1 MTLPLEDVRVLAIEQ
16 FGAGP
21 WGTMHLA
28 DLGAD
33 VIKIE
38 DPSVG
43 GDVSRHVPPGDDAS
57 SFYFESFNRNKRS
70 LALDLR
76 HPESRTVLEDLV
88 AQSDAVFSNL
98 RGDQPAKLGIRYDDL
113 AHANERIVCVS
124 LSGFGT
130 SGPRAAE
137 GAYDPTIQALAGW
150 MSLTGGPEQ
159 PPTKSGLSMVDFS
172 AGYVAAIAVMGA
184 VWKARRDGVGC
195 DVDLS
200 LFETALSLLTYLAT
214 WSATL
219 GWEPVRM
226 PDSAHQRVVPFQAFA
241 AADGWIIV
249 ACAKETLW
257 RRLCDVIDRR
267 DLASDER
274 FADFDGRDRNRAV
287 LVPELQRTF
296 ATRSVAYWEDA
307 LRASGVPC
315 SPVNDVASALAEEQA
330 EARGVLVGYEH
341 PVLGQV
347 RGIASALGRS
357 LAAPPAR
364 GPLLG
369 EHTAEILTSVCG
381 YEADRVDTLLE
392 TGIFGASRAGA
403 RFS

>member
-1 MTLPLEDVRVLAIEQ
+1 
-16 FGAGP
+16 
-21 WGTMHLA
+21 MHLA

-43 GDVSRHVPPGDDAS
+43 GDVSRHVPPGNEGS
-57 SFYFESFNRNKRS
+57 TFYFESFNRNKRS
-70 LALDLR
+70 VSLDLR
-76 HPESRTVLEDLV
+76 HPESRAVLEDLV

-98 RGDQPAKLGIRYDDL
+98 RGDQPAKLGIRYTDL

-130 SGPRAAE
+130 TGPRAAE

-159 PPTKSGLSMVDFS
+159 PPTKSGLSLVDFS
-172 AGYVAAIAVMGA
+172 AGYVSAIAVLGA

-241 AADGWIIV
+241 AADGWIVV
-249 ACAKETLW
+249 ACAKEALW
-257 RRLCDVIDRR
+257 RRLCDVIDRP
-267 DLASDER
+267 DLANDER
-274 FADFDGRDRNRAV
+274 FADFEARDRNRSV
-287 LVPELQRTF
+287 LVPELQRVF
-296 ATRSVAYWEDA
+296 AERPVADWEQL
-307 LRASGVPC
+307 LRANGIPC
-315 SPVNDVASALAEEQA
+315 SPVNDVAGALAEEQA
-330 EARGVLVGYEH
+330 EARGALVSYDH
-341 PVLGQV
+341 PLLGQV
-347 RGIASALGRS
+347 RGIASALGES

-369 EHTAEILTSVCG
+369 EHNAEILTTLCG
-381 YEADRVDTLLE
+381 YESARIAALLE
-392 TGIFGASRAGA
+392 SGVFG
-403 RFS
+403 

>member
-1 MTLPLEDVRVLAIEQ
+1 MSLPLDDVRVLSIEQ

-38 DPSVG
+38 DPTVG
-43 GDVSRHVPPGDDAS
+43 GDVSRQVPPGTDGS
-57 SFYFESFNRNKRS
+57 TFYFESFNRNKRS
-70 LALDLR
+70 IALDLR

-88 AQSDAVFSNL
+88 AHSDAVFSNL
-98 RGDQPAKLGIRYDDL
+98 RGDQPAKLGIRYADL

-130 SGPRAAE
+130 TGPRAGE

-172 AGYVAAIAVMGA
+172 AGYVAAIALMGA
-184 VWKARRDGVGC
+184 VWKARRDGAGC

-200 LFETALSLLTYLAT
+200 LFETGLSLLTYLAT

-241 AADGWIIV
+241 AADGWIVV
-249 ACAKETLW
+249 ACAKESLW
-257 RRLCDVIDRR
+257 RKLCEVIERP
-267 DLASDER
+267 DLAADER
-274 FADFDGRDRNRAV
+274 FADFEQRDRNRDV
-287 LVPELQRTF
+287 LVPELKREF
-296 ATRSVAYWEDA
+296 AKRSVADWEQA
-307 LRASGVPC
+307 LRANGIPC
-315 SPVNDVASALAEEQA
+315 SPVNDVGAALAEDQVD
-330 EARGVLVGYEH
+330 ARGAVVAYDH
-341 PVLGQV
+341 PTLGEV
-347 RGIASALGRS
+347 SGIASALGRS
-357 LAAPPAR
+357 LAASPVR

-369 EHTAEILTSVCG
+369 EHTMEILKGVCG
-381 YEADRVDTLLE
+381 YEPQRVAALLE
-392 TGIFGASRAGA
+392 TGIFG
-403 RFS
+403 

>member
-1 MTLPLEDVRVLAIEQ
+1 VLPLDDVRVLAIEQ

-38 DPSVG
+38 DPTVG
-43 GDVSRHVPPGDDAS
+43 GDVSRHVPPGTDGAT
-57 SFYFESFNRNKRS
+57 FYFESFNRNKRS
-70 LALDLR
+70 LTLDLR
-76 HPESRTVLEDLV
+76 HPESRAVLDDLV
-88 AQSDAVFSNL
+88 AHSDAVFSNL
-98 RGDQPAKLGIRYDDL
+98 RGDQPAKLGIRYEDL
-113 AHANERIVCVS
+113 AHANERIACVS

-130 SGPRAAE
+130 TGPRAAE
-137 GAYDPTIQALAGW
+137 GAYDPTVQALAGW

-159 PPTKSGLSMVDFS
+159 PPTKSGLSLVDFT

-184 VWKARRDGVGC
+184 VWKARRDGRGC

-241 AADGWIIV
+241 AADGWIVV
-249 ACAKETLW
+249 ACAKEALW
-257 RRLCDVIDRR
+257 RRLCDVIDRP
-267 DLASDER
+267 DLANDER
-274 FADFDGRDRNRAV
+274 FSDFDARDRNRGV
-287 LVPELQRTF
+287 LVPELQRVF
-296 ATRSVAYWEDA
+296 AARSVAEWEHA
-307 LRASGVPC
+307 LRTNGIPC
-315 SPVNDVASALAEEQA
+315 SAVNDVAGALADGQA
-330 EARGVLVGYEH
+330 EARGAIVSYDH
-341 PVLGQV
+341 PLLGQV

-357 LAAPPAR
+357 LAGPPAR

-369 EHTAEILTSVCG
+369 EHNAEILTTVCG
-381 YEADRVDTLLE
+381 YARERVDALRE
-392 TGIFGASRAGA
+392 FGVFG
-403 RFS
+403 

>member
-1 MTLPLEDVRVLAIEQ
+1 MQLPLEDVRVLAIEQ

-43 GDVSRHVPPGDDAS
+43 GDVSRNVPPGS
-57 SFYFESFNRNKRS
+57 GGSTFYFESFNRNKRS
-70 LALDLR
+70 FALDLR
-76 HPESRTVLEDLV
+76 HAESRGVLEDLV
-88 AQSDAVFSNL
+88 AHSDAVFSNL

-124 LSGFGT
+124 LTGFGT
-130 SGPRAAE
+130 TGPRAAE

-150 MSLTGGPEQ
+150 MNLTGGPDQ
-159 PPTKSGLSMVDFS
+159 PPTKSGLSLVDFA
-172 AGYVAAIAVMGA
+172 AGYVGAIAVMSA
-184 VWKARRDGVGC
+184 VWKARRDGKGC

-241 AADGWIIV
+241 AADGWVVV

-257 RRLCDVIDRR
+257 RKLCDAIGRP
-267 DLASDER
+267 DLAADER
-274 FADFDGRDRNRAV
+274 FSDFEARDRNRAA
-287 LVPELQRTF
+287 LVPELQRVF
-296 ATRSVAYWEDA
+296 AERPVVEWEQL
-307 LRASGVPC
+307 LRANGIPC
-315 SPVNDVASALAEEQA
+315 SPVNDVAGALAEEQV
-330 EARGVLVGYEH
+330 EARGAVVSYEH

-347 RGIASALGRS
+347 RGIASALGES
-357 LAAPPAR
+357 LTAPPAR

-369 EHTAEILTSVCG
+369 EHNAEILRSLCG
-381 YEADRVDTLLE
+381 YEDERVKALLDS
-392 TGIFGASRAGA
+392 GVFG
-403 RFS
+403 

>member
-1 MTLPLEDVRVLAIEQ
+1 MLPLEDLRVLAIEQ

-38 DPSVG
+38 DPTVG
-43 GDVSRHVPPGDDAS
+43 GDVSRHVPPGNERAT
-57 SFYFESFNRNKRS
+57 FYFESFNRNKRS
-70 LALDLR
+70 LTLDLR
-76 HPESRTVLEDLV
+76 RPESRAILEDLV
-88 AQSDAVFSNL
+88 AHSDAVFSNL
-98 RGDQPAKLGIRYDDL
+98 RGDQPAKLGIRYEDL

-130 SGPRAAE
+130 TGPRAAE
-137 GAYDPTIQALAGW
+137 GAYDPTIQALSGW

-159 PPTKSGLSMVDFS
+159 PPTKSGLSLVDFS
-172 AGYVAAIAVMGA
+172 AGYVAAIALIGA
-184 VWKARRDGVGC
+184 VWQARRDGKGC

-241 AADGWIIV
+241 AADGWIVV

-257 RRLCDVIDRR
+257 RRLCDVIERP
-267 DLASDER
+267 DLGNDER
-274 FADFDGRDRNRAV
+274 FVDFDARDRNRGI
-287 LVPELQRTF
+287 LVPELQRVF
-296 ATRSVAYWEDA
+296 AARPVADWETL
-307 LRASGVPC
+307 LRENGIPC
-315 SPVNDVASALAEEQA
+315 SAVNDVAGALADEQA
-330 EARGVLVGYEH
+330 VARGAVVGYDH
-341 PVLGQV
+341 PLLGQV

-357 LAAPPAR
+357 LSAPPAR

-369 EHTAEILTSVCG
+369 EHNAEILAEVCG
-381 YEADRVDTLLE
+381 YAQERVDALFESGVL
-392 TGIFGASRAGA
+392 G
-403 RFS
+403 

>member
-1 MTLPLEDVRVLAIEQ
+1 VALPLEDIRVLSIEQ

-43 GDVSRHVPPGDDAS
+43 GDVSRHVPPGNES
-57 SFYFESFNRNKRS
+57 STFYFESFNRNKRS
-70 LALDLR
+70 LSLDLR
-76 HPESRTVLEDLV
+76 HPESRAVLEDLV

-98 RGDQPAKLGIRYDDL
+98 RGDQPAKLGIRYEDL
-113 AHANERIVCVS
+113 AHANERVVCVS

-130 SGPRAAE
+130 TGPRAAE

-159 PPTKSGLSMVDFS
+159 PPTKSGLSLVDFS
-172 AGYVAAIAVMGA
+172 AGYVGAIAVMGA
-184 VWKARRDGVGC
+184 VWQARREGVGC

-226 PDSAHQRVVPFQAFA
+226 SDSAHQRVVPFQAFA
-241 AADGWIIV
+241 AADGWIVV

-257 RRLCDVIDRR
+257 RRLCDVIGRP
-267 DLASDER
+267 DLANDER
-274 FADFDGRDRNRAV
+274 FADFEARDRNRGV
-287 LVPELQRTF
+287 LVPELKRVF
-296 ATRSVAYWEDA
+296 AERPVADWEQL
-307 LRASGVPC
+307 LRANGIPC
-315 SPVNDVASALAEEQA
+315 SPVNDVAGALAEEQA
-330 EARGVLVGYEH
+330 EARGALVSYDH

-347 RGIASALGRS
+347 RGIASALGQS
-357 LAAPPAR
+357 LATPPAR

-369 EHTAEILTSVCG
+369 EHNTEILTTVCG
-381 YEADRVDTLLE
+381 YEPARIAALLE
-392 TGIFGASRAGA
+392 SGVFG
-403 RFS
+403 

>member
-1 MTLPLEDVRVLAIEQ
+1 MLSIEQ

-43 GDVSRHVPPGDDAS
+43 GDVSRHVPPGEEGS
-57 SFYFESFNRNKRS
+57 TFYFESFNRNKRS
-70 LALDLR
+70 IALDLR
-76 HPESRTVLEDLV
+76 HPESRAVLEDLV
-88 AQSDAVFSNL
+88 ANSDAVFSNL
-98 RGDQPAKLGIRYDDL
+98 RGDQPAKLGIRYADL
-113 AHANERIVCVS
+113 ARANERIVCVS

-130 SGPRAAE
+130 TGPRAAE

-172 AGYVAAIAVMGA
+172 AGYVAAIALMGA
-184 VWKARRDGVGC
+184 VWKARRDGAGC

-200 LFETALSLLTYLAT
+200 LFETALSLLTYMAT
-214 WSATL
+214 WNATL
-219 GWEPVRM
+219 GWEPERM

-241 AADGWIIV
+241 AADGWIVV

-257 RRLCDVIDRR
+257 QRLCEVIERP
-267 DLASDER
+267 DLAGDER
-274 FADFDGRDRNRAV
+274 FADFERRDRNRGA
-287 LVPELQRTF
+287 LVPELKREF
-296 ATRSVAYWEDA
+296 AKRSVADWERV
-307 LRASGVPC
+307 LRANGIPC
-315 SPVNDVASALAEEQA
+315 SPVNDVGAALAEEQVD
-330 EARGVLVGYEH
+330 ARGAIVGYDH
-341 PVLGQV
+341 PVLGEV
-347 RGIASALGRS
+347 RGVASALGPS
-357 LAAPPAR
+357 LAASPAR

-369 EHTAEILTSVCG
+369 EHTTEILMSVCG
-381 YEADRVDTLLE
+381 YEQQRVVELLE
-392 TGIFGASRAGA
+392 TGVFG
-403 RFS
+403 

>member
-1 MTLPLEDVRVLAIEQ
+1 VLPLEDVRVLAIEQ

-38 DPSVG
+38 DPTVG
-43 GDVSRHVPPGDDAS
+43 GDVSRHVPPGS
-57 SFYFESFNRNKRS
+57 ESTTFYFESFNRHKRS
-70 LALDLR
+70 LTLDLR
-76 HPESRTVLEDLV
+76 HSDSRTVLEDLV
-88 AQSDAVFSNL
+88 AHSDAVFSNL
-98 RGDQPAKLGIRYDDL
+98 RGDQPAKLGIRYEDL

-130 SGPRAAE
+130 TGPRAGE

-150 MSLTGGPEQ
+150 MSLTGNPEQ
-159 PPTKSGLSMVDFS
+159 PPTKSGLSLVDFS
-172 AGYVAAIAVMGA
+172 AGYVAAIALMGA
-184 VWKARRDGVGC
+184 VWQARRDGKGC

-241 AADGWIIV
+241 AADGWIVV

-257 RRLCDVIDRR
+257 RRLCDVIGRP
-267 DLASDER
+267 DLAHDTR
-274 FADFDGRDRNRAV
+274 FADFDARDRNREV
-287 LVPELQRTF
+287 LVPELQRIF
-296 ATRSVAYWEDA
+296 AARPVADWEQL
-307 LRASGVPC
+307 LRKNGIPC
-315 SPVNDVASALAEEQA
+315 SAVNDVAGALADEQA
-330 EARGVLVGYEH
+330 VARGAVVGYDH
-341 PVLGQV
+341 PLLGQV

-369 EHTAEILTSVCG
+369 EHNAEILATVCG
-381 YEADRVDTLLE
+381 YEEERINALLE
-392 TGIFGASRAGA
+392 SGVFG
-403 RFS
+403 

>member
-1 MTLPLEDVRVLAIEQ
+1 MLPLEDVRVLAIEQ

-38 DPSVG
+38 DPTVG
-43 GDVSRHVPPGDDAS
+43 GDVSRHVRPGNESAT
-57 SFYFESFNRNKRS
+57 FYFESFNRNKRS
-70 LALDLR
+70 LTLDLR
-76 HPESRTVLEDLV
+76 HRKSRAVLEDLV
-88 AQSDAVFSNL
+88 ARSDAVFSNL

-113 AHANERIVCVS
+113 AHVNERIVCVS

-130 SGPRAAE
+130 TGPRAAE

-159 PPTKSGLSMVDFS
+159 PPTKSGLSLVDFTG
-172 AGYVAAIAVMGA
+172 GYVAALAVISA
-184 VWKARRDGVGC
+184 VWQARRDAQGC

-241 AADGWIIV
+241 AADGWIVV

-257 RRLCDVIDRR
+257 RRLCDVIGRA
-267 DLASDER
+267 DLATDER
-274 FADFDGRDRNRAV
+274 FADFDARDRNRGV
-287 LVPELQRTF
+287 LVPELERVF
-296 ATRSVAYWEDA
+296 ATRTVTDWERA
-307 LRASGVPC
+307 LRANGIPC
-315 SPVNDVASALAEEQA
+315 SAVNDVAGALADEQV
-330 EARGVLVGYEH
+330 EARGAIVSYDH
-341 PVLGQV
+341 PLLGQV

-369 EHTAEILTSVCG
+369 EHNAEILADVCD
-381 YEADRVDTLLE
+381 YPEDRVAALLE
-392 TGIFGASRAGA
+392 SGAFG
-403 RFS
+403 

>member
-1 MTLPLEDVRVLAIEQ
+1 MALPLEDIRVLSIEQ

-43 GDVSRHVPPGDDAS
+43 GDVSRHVPPGNES
-57 SFYFESFNRNKRS
+57 STLYFESFNRNKRS
-70 LALDLR
+70 LSLDLR
-76 HPESRTVLEDLV
+76 HPESRAVLEDLV

-98 RGDQPAKLGIRYDDL
+98 RGDQPAKLGIRYEDL
-113 AHANERIVCVS
+113 AHANERVVCVS

-130 SGPRAAE
+130 TGPRAAE

-159 PPTKSGLSMVDFS
+159 PPTKSGLSLVDFS
-172 AGYVAAIAVMGA
+172 AGYVGAIAVMGA
-184 VWKARRDGVGC
+184 VWQARREGVGC

-226 PDSAHQRVVPFQAFA
+226 SDSAHQRVVPFQAFA
-241 AADGWIIV
+241 AADGWIVV

-257 RRLCDVIDRR
+257 RRLCDVIGRP
-267 DLASDER
+267 DLANDER
-274 FADFDGRDRNRAV
+274 FADFEARDRNRGV
-287 LVPELQRTF
+287 LVPELQRVF
-296 ATRSVAYWEDA
+296 AERPVADWEQL
-307 LRASGVPC
+307 LRANGIPC
-315 SPVNDVASALAEEQA
+315 SPVNDVAGALAEEQA
-330 EARGVLVGYEH
+330 EARGALVSYDH

-347 RGIASALGRS
+347 RGIASALGQS

-369 EHTAEILTSVCG
+369 EHNTEILTTVCG
-381 YEADRVDTLLE
+381 YEPARIAALLE
-392 TGIFGASRAGA
+392 SGVLG
-403 RFS
+403 

>member
-1 MTLPLEDVRVLAIEQ
+1 MALPLADVRVLAIEQ

-21 WGTMHLA
+21 WGTMQLA

-33 VIKIE
+33 VIKLE

-43 GDVSRHVPPGDDAS
+43 GDVSRHVPPGDDTS

-70 LALDLR
+70 VALDLR
-76 HPESRTVLEDLV
+76 HPESRSVLEDLV
-88 AQSDAVFSNL
+88 ARSDAVFSNL
-98 RGDQPAKLGIRYDDL
+98 RGDQPAKLGIRYGDL
-113 AHANERIVCVS
+113 AHVNERIVCVS

-130 SGPRAAE
+130 SGPRASE

-172 AGYVAAIAVMGA
+172 AGYVAAIALMGA
-184 VWKARRDGVGC
+184 VWKARRDGVGG

-219 GWEPVRM
+219 GWEPVRL

-241 AADGWIIV
+241 AADGWLVV

-257 RRLCDVIDRR
+257 RRLCDVIDRP
-267 DLASDER
+267 DLANDER
-274 FADFDGRDRNRAV
+274 FADFEARDRNRGA
-287 LVPELQRTF
+287 LVPELQREF
-296 ATRSVAYWEDA
+296 AARPVADWERL
-307 LRASGVPC
+307 LRANGIPC

-330 EARGVLVGYEH
+330 EARGALVSYDH

-381 YEADRVDTLLE
+381 YEPERVAALRE
-392 TGIFGASRAGA
+392 SGVVGENS
-403 RFS
+403 